1 MKTLMVGL
9 MCCGFTGAAH
19 AQTPQEWRYVGGT
32 PESGVVM
39 GVDTTTIRREGS
51 AASMWVIAVGAR
63 TQGDGSDYLLMQY
76 RFDCAA
82 GTSAVVTEEGYRL
95 DGTRLTQT
103 AVNRAP
109 AVPPA
114 NTFDGGFVR
123 IACNGEVNRQSD
135 ALPTH
140 SQFGQVARTFL
151 SR

>member
-1 MKTLMVGL
+1 MKTLMIGL
-9 MCCGFTGAAH
+9 MACGFAGATQ

-39 GVDTTTIRREGS
+39 GVDTTSIRRDGPS
-51 AASMWVIAVGAR
+51 ANMWVIAVGAR
-63 TQGDGSDYLLMQY
+63 TQNDGTDYLLMQY
-76 RFDCAA
+76 RFDCGA
-82 GTSAVVTEEGYRL
+82 GTAAVVTEEGYRL
-95 DGTRLTQT
+95 DGTRLTRV
-103 AVNRAP
+103 AVNRTP

-123 IACNGEVNRQSD
+123 MACNGEVNRQSD